1 MVLKRLCRNVVSNKL
16 QKRKRREYR
25 AQRKTYFTHQAAA
38 FSYEGRTRGKRIRYN
53 YSDDDE
59 GASAGGTSDG
69 ASMRRSE
76 RTSRAV
82 SNAPEGPRFTASGRQ
97 IKRPTE
103 GRYGGIGASGGYG
116 TSTGA
121 ATPASV
127 GSENGDTS
135 LRPNKRSR
143 RNDVRYDGFL
153 DGSADSENSY
163 DSLVEEDEYEDNGEE
178 TDEDE
183 MSMDDTVPEDT
194 PIRGSF
200 IVPLRYSVGSR
211 VAGYLM
217 KKGLPESHSVP
228 IPADAVMAE
237 LIADDSMTEK
247 PTGLGP
253 MEDPQKKYLPVME
266 VRPMNGTAIAEIR
279 SKGAD
284 AG

>member
-1 MVLKRLCRNVVSNKL
+1 MVSNKL

-25 AQRKTYFTHQAAA
+25 AQRKNYFTHQAAA
-38 FSYEGRTRGKRIRYN
+38 FSYEGRTRGKRIRYT
-53 YSDDDE
+53 YSDDEE

-76 RTSRAV
+76 RTSRAA

-97 IKRPTE
+97 IKRPTD
-103 GRYGGIGASGGYG
+103 GRYGGVGASGGYG

-135 LRPNKRSR
+135 LRFSKRSR
-143 RNDVRYDGFL
+143 RNGARYDGFL
-153 DGSADSENSY
+153 GGSADSGDSY
-163 DSLVEEDEYEDNGEE
+163 DSRAEEDEYEDNGEE

-183 MSMDDTVPEDT
+183 MSVDDTVPEDD
-194 PIRGSF
+194 PIREPL
-200 IVPLRYSVGSR
+200 IVPLKYSAGSR

-217 KKGLPESHSVP
+217 KKALPESLPVP
-228 IPADAVMAE
+228 SPVDAIMAE
-237 LIADDSMTEK
+237 SITDGDSGMAEK
-247 PTGLGP
+247 QTDLGL
-253 MEDPQKKYLPVME
+253 MEDPHKKDLTVME
-266 VRPMNGTAIAEIR
+266 ARPVNGTATAEIR

>member
-1 MVLKRLCRNVVSNKL
+1 MALRHLCRSAASNKL

-25 AQRKTYFTHQAAA
+25 AQRKNYFTHQAAA
-38 FSYEGRTRGKRIRYN
+38 FSYEGRTRGKRIRYK

-76 RTSRAV
+76 RTSRAT

-127 GSENGDTS
+127 GSENGDMS
-135 LRPNKRSR
+135 LRPSKRSR
-143 RNDVRYDGFL
+143 RNGVQYDGFL
-153 DGSADSENSY
+153 GRSAGSEDSY
-163 DSLVEEDEYEDNGEE
+163 DSQAEEDEYEDNGEE

-183 MSMDDTVPEDT
+183 MSVDDTVPEEDPT
-194 PIRGSF
+194 RGPF
-200 IVPLRYSVGSR
+200 IVLLKYSVGGK
-211 VAGYLM
+211 VARYLTR
-217 KKGLPESHSVP
+217 KDLPESLPVP
-228 IPADAVMAE
+228 PPVDTIMAE
-237 LIADDSMTEK
+237 SAANDSMTEK
-247 PTGLGP
+247 HIDLGP
-253 MEDPQKKYLPVME
+253 TEDPHKKDLPVME
-266 VRPMNGTAIAEIR
+266 ARPMNGNAIAEIR